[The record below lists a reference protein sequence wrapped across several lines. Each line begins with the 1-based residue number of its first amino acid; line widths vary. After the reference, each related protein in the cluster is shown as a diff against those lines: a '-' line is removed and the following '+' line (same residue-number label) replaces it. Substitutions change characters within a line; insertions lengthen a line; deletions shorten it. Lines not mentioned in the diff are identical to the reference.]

1 MLPKGVTRVSETVA
15 NPFSTHCLELK
26 MEKKTKKSLSI
37 LKHFFSERIV
47 RENIYR
53 TCAKSHRGGLLFF
66 SSSASQNKK
75 EFTVPKLLRY
85 EGNVNISVN
94 IPHSN
99 LKNYVGPHVEGNTNT
114 SYFCYYF
121 NCRRLL
127 LTDFFGTI
135 FLLWLH
141 IFTRF
146 SSLSKKKKQ
155 FYFTTR

>member
-1 MLPKGVTRVSETVA
+1 METFAHKYKLVNLRGCTLPSNLYASQGCYKSLENRLQ
-15 NPFSTHCLELK
+15 PFFLTLFGTK
-26 MEKKTKKSLSI
+26 NKKTKKNLSI

-135 FLLWLH
+135 FLL
-141 IFTRF
+141 
-146 SSLSKKKKQ
+146 
-155 FYFTTR
+155 